1 MSAKTKLRC
10 VALLLLLPATLPT
23 ATAGAHYDHS
33 TYTFRD
39 RTGSTAETY
48 GACSGP
54 ASDPVNFLQF
64 GPQLIN
70 VAYAQEHVRHHT
82 PWDGHN
88 SPGAQAVQNHGVCY
102 DQRGSDGWSPSGAP
116 IRHTRYFQH
125 GQTYHVTD
133 AGNYVWFQGAH
144 IEHWACSI
152 NHAVYRSYQN
162 RSGFDYAASRLA
174 DSFISGRHQRSRIT
188 YDRQA
193 ARRTFQQCNGAVVP
207 WDGRVH
213 HFESR

>member
-1 MSAKTKLRC
+1 MSAENKMRF
-10 VALLLLLPATLPT
+10 VALTVLMVAMPSA
-23 ATAGAHYDHS
+23 ASMAHYDHS

-39 RTGSTAETY
+39 RSTSTTETY

-54 ASDPVNFLQF
+54 ASDPINFLQF
-64 GPQLIN
+64 GPQLTN
-70 VAYAQEHVRHHT
+70 AVYAQQHVRHHT
-82 PWDGHN
+82 PWDNHRG
-88 SPGAQAVQNHGVCY
+88 GAQTVQNHGTCY
-102 DQRGSDGWSPSGAP
+102 DQKGSDGWTPSEGP
-116 IRHTRYFQH
+116 IRHTRYFQN

-133 AGNYVWFQGAH
+133 AGNYVWYQGAH

-174 DSFISGRHQRSRIT
+174 DSFISGRHPRSRIT

-193 ARRTFQQCNGAVVP
+193 ARRTFKQCNGAVVP

-213 HFESR
+213 HFESP